1 MGLTNYTLKGND
13 PPENN
18 PPETPS
24 SEDGGSPQSSTTLD
38 RIVSAIYNS
47 VVYAQRKVETEHLN
61 RLMSTYFDKD
71 GNALSFKINLP
82 SNEGDIKEFDVPLL
96 TLANHSHLAI
106 KEIEM
111 DLSVDLGHLGDSEED
126 KTICANLKG
135 QRDENKR
142 SKIKIVMQGQDTPEG
157 IAKINDQ
164 LVKLLPN

>member
-1 MGLTNYTLKGND
+1 MGLTNYTLKGNNT
-13 PPENN
+13 PENN
-18 PPETPS
+18 PPETLS
-24 SEDGGSPQSSTTLD
+24 SEDGGSPQRATTLD

-82 SNEGDIKEFDVPLL
+82 SNDGEMKEYDVPLL

-111 DLSVDLGHLGDSEED
+111 DLNVDLGHYGDSEED
-126 KTICANLKG
+126 RRQDGEQTA
-135 QRDENKR
+135 
-142 SKIKIVMQGQDTPEG
+142 QGC
-157 IAKINDQ
+157 Q
-164 LVKLLPN
+164 LVRSGEVAGQQWTGAPAHSGCQERKSVH